1 MESLVNKQ
9 FSRKKKKTK
18 KQQNSVLAQNPP
30 SWKKNRGGH
39 GSRVPNTNDRE
50 KDGFDEVSGEVF
62 FFSHG
67 PWARSCFFDVD
78 FERTFLFFFWG
89 GILLA
94 KLENKNATETNYNSN
109 FLREGGIFSRN
120 SLLRLDWIAVEP
132 HV

>member
-9 FSRKKKKTK
+9 FSRKRNKKTK
-18 KQQNSVLAQNPP
+18 FSLGAAFRRVG
-30 SWKKNRGGH
+30 KKIEVDMAHEFPTPMTGKKMALMRF
-39 GSRVPNTNDRE
+39 RE
-50 KDGFDEVSGEVF
+50 KCF